1 MMTGVLLPDEG
12 EITLNGK
19 NIVTQPV
26 EAKREFGLVPDT
38 PDLFLRLTGMEYIQF
53 MADIYHIDTQTR
65 NQRIKKWLVML
76 DNWETFFL
84 IVMVSIID
92 FVPKTPI
99 WLRREYVKEFQ
110 MH

>member
-1 MMTGVLLPDEG
+1 
-12 EITLNGK
+12 
-19 NIVTQPV
+19 
-26 EAKREFGLVPDT
+26 
-38 PDLFLRLTGMEYIQF
+38 
-53 MADIYHIDTQTR
+53 
-65 NQRIKKWLVML
+65 ML